1 MLTNKSQTP
10 HQHTYKGYFV
20 TFRVTIVLIWLATR
34 VTDSFSMVK
43 SERCHKRGLASIYF
57 PK

>member
-10 HQHTYKGYFV
+10 HQHTYQGV
-20 TFRVTIVLIWLATR
+20 IFRVTIVLIWLATR